1 MQFPVTSSHRTTG
14 YAHHDTH
21 SHPPGPRHAGRRL
34 PRRHPAHAQFLNGF
48 QAGDNV
54 TVSGAG
60 THGTYQASPIDNT
73 TTSYVG
79 PSTLSRA
86 VGMDQGTFT
95 LAAGGSLSGGPTSEA
110 DGLDLGSNLPGQVGG
125 GTAYVTGGTI
135 DGFDGINVAGGVVTI
150 TGGTGAGTGLGAG
163 LVVTFS
169 SAMPGTGGTIN
180 IIGTNFLVNGLAAP
194 NQITGLGT
202 LTNPLTLT
210 GTVTGTLAV
219 RRPGHRLAG
228 SWRTRPQS
236 QTAHRI
242 ASPTPRTP
250 QRPPPLPPSESGCFI
265 ACRRRRRGT
274 SSYPA

>member
-1 MQFPVTSSHRTTG
+1 VQFPVTSSHRTTG

-79 PSTLSRA
+79 PSTLSGA

-125 GTAYVTGGTI
+125 GTAYVTGG
-135 DGFDGINVAGGVVTI
+135 INVAGGVVTITGGSI

-210 GTVTGTLAV
+210 GTVTGTLADGEPLATTFQV
-219 RRPGHRLAG
+219 FGPSTTINFLAPAPEPSQFAALGIGLLGLGALALKAKRR
-228 SWRTRPQS
+228 
-236 QTAHRI
+236 TA
-242 ASPTPRTP
+242 
-250 QRPPPLPPSESGCFI
+250 
-265 ACRRRRRGT
+265 
-274 SSYPA
+274 